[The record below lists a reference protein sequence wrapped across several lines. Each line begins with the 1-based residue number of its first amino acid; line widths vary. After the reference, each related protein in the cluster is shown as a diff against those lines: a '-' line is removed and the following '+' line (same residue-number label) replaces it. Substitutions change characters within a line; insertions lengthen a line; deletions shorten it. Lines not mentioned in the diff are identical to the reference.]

1 MLKISWDQDSEGE
14 PYKVTQFTPVYGCCM
29 GLCSDIL
36 ENVGTVS
43 EKAQRVT
50 GRTNKNRTTAT
61 YFKQIENHL
70 KKKDKI
76 CYPK

>member
-29 GLCSDIL
+29 GLCSDIIL
-36 ENVGTVS
+36 ENVGTVL

-61 YFKQIENHL
+61 YFKHKTNRESS
-70 KKKDKI
+70 KEKG
-76 CYPK
+76 

>member
-29 GLCSDIL
+29 GLCSDTL
-36 ENVGTVS
+36 ENVGTGQ
-43 EKAQRVT
+43 QRLILST
-50 GRTNKNRTTAT
+50 
-61 YFKQIENHL
+61 KQIENHL